1 MYSERGIKEN
11 WRKRERAVSICNV
24 RRQREEG
31 RGREKEIGK

>member
-11 WRKRERAVSICNV
+11 WRKRERAETMCEV

-31 RGREKEIGK
+31 RR